1 MSTPPGKRRPTTG
14 QLKLRASI
22 SYVLLHQS
30 PLPLETSS
38 AKADLLRAGRW
49 HYLEYPAVNTAGS
62 YLFEPAAATH
72 AFFVPPN
79 SDEIT
84 MMAVAV

>member
-1 MSTPPGKRRPTTG
+1 MVVT
-14 QLKLRASI
+14 
-22 SYVLLHQS
+22 
-30 PLPLETSS
+30 
-38 AKADLLRAGRW
+38 RAGRW

-62 YLFEPAAATH
+62 HLFEPAAATH

-84 MMAVAV
+84 MMAVAVELVRLLEAVAGAEPLS